1 MKSKYTKKQR
11 VLAILGII
19 LLVGLY
25 LAALIAS
32 FFNSP
37 TAQGFLCS
45 VYSVHSFIPLLSIFS
60 FLQRKNLRHQMTTIN
75 HLEINLIKGVF
86 RTSFFDFPQ
95 SLHHQYQYNNAHM
108 HSLHV
113 FHYTYTLFYN
123 VLRNWHA
130 HDHVQT
136 KVAYKSPLS
145 P

>member
-45 VYSVHSFIPLLSIFS
+45 ALFCTFFIYLLQFFAKKNSSSPDDDDKSF
-60 FLQRKNLRHQMTTIN
+60 RK
-75 HLEINLIKGVF
+75 
-86 RTSFFDFPQ
+86 
-95 SLHHQYQYNNAHM
+95 
-108 HSLHV
+108 
-113 FHYTYTLFYN
+113 
-123 VLRNWHA
+123 
-130 HDHVQT
+130 
-136 KVAYKSPLS
+136 
-145 P
+145 

>member
-45 VYSVHSFIPLLSIFS
+45 ALFCTFFIPIV
-60 FLQRKNLRHQMTTIN
+60 I
-75 HLEINLIKGVF
+75 
-86 RTSFFDFPQ
+86 
-95 SLHHQYQYNNAHM
+95 
-108 HSLHV
+108 
-113 FHYTYTLFYN
+113 
-123 VLRNWHA
+123 
-130 HDHVQT
+130 
-136 KVAYKSPLS
+136 
-145 P
+145 

>member
-45 VYSVHSFIPLLSIFS
+45 ALFCTFFIPIYLLQFFAKKNSSSPDDDDKS
-60 FLQRKNLRHQMTTIN
+60 FRK
-75 HLEINLIKGVF
+75 
-86 RTSFFDFPQ
+86 
-95 SLHHQYQYNNAHM
+95 
-108 HSLHV
+108 
-113 FHYTYTLFYN
+113 
-123 VLRNWHA
+123 
-130 HDHVQT
+130 
-136 KVAYKSPLS
+136 
-145 P
+145 

>member
-45 VYSVHSFIPLLSIFS
+45 ALFCTYPNRYLSSSVFC
-60 FLQRKNLRHQMTTIN
+60 K
-75 HLEINLIKGVF
+75 EK
-86 RTSFFDFPQ
+86 FF
-95 SLHHQYQYNNAHM
+95 
-108 HSLHV
+108 V
-113 FHYTYTLFYN
+113 T
-123 VLRNWHA
+123 R
-130 HDHVQT
+130 
-136 KVAYKSPLS
+136 
-145 P
+145 

>member
-45 VYSVHSFIPLLSIFS
+45 ATFFIPIVIYLLQFFAKKNSSSPDDDDKS
-60 FLQRKNLRHQMTTIN
+60 FRK
-75 HLEINLIKGVF
+75 
-86 RTSFFDFPQ
+86 
-95 SLHHQYQYNNAHM
+95 
-108 HSLHV
+108 
-113 FHYTYTLFYN
+113 
-123 VLRNWHA
+123 
-130 HDHVQT
+130 
-136 KVAYKSPLS
+136 
-145 P
+145 

>member
-45 VYSVHSFIPLLSIFS
+45 ALFCTFFIPIGIYLLLIFAKKNSSSPDDDDKS
-60 FLQRKNLRHQMTTIN
+60 FRK
-75 HLEINLIKGVF
+75 
-86 RTSFFDFPQ
+86 
-95 SLHHQYQYNNAHM
+95 
-108 HSLHV
+108 
-113 FHYTYTLFYN
+113 
-123 VLRNWHA
+123 
-130 HDHVQT
+130 
-136 KVAYKSPLS
+136 
-145 P
+145 

>member
-45 VYSVHSFIPLLSIFS
+45 ALFCTFFIPIVIYLLQFFAKKNSSSPDDDDKS
-60 FLQRKNLRHQMTTIN
+60 FP
-75 HLEINLIKGVF
+75 IKGVF
-86 RTSFFDFPQ
+86 GPLFFRFSSITS
-95 SLHHQYQYNNAHM
+95 S
-108 HSLHV
+108 SI
-113 FHYTYTLFYN
+113 
-123 VLRNWHA
+123 
-130 HDHVQT
+130 
-136 KVAYKSPLS
+136 SI
-145 P
+145 

>member
-45 VYSVHSFIPLLSIFS
+45 ALFLS
-60 FLQRKNLRHQMTTIN
+60 
-75 HLEINLIKGVF
+75 LI
-86 RTSFFDFPQ
+86 
-95 SLHHQYQYNNAHM
+95 HI
-108 HSLHV
+108 
-113 FHYTYTLFYN
+113 
-123 VLRNWHA
+123 
-130 HDHVQT
+130 
-136 KVAYKSPLS
+136 
-145 P
+145 